1 MVCKDVRARIFEYLD
16 AELPAR
22 EREVVECHLAQCPE
36 CRAVVDTEVEFRERY
51 IAPLRPPPVPERVRE
66 RVARLLETLPAA
78 PPRARWLP
86 RSLFPPRAFAVAV
99 AALLLVALGG
109 LIGVVLERGL
119 TERRPTLLGLAEASV
134 AQHQKLT
141 RGVVPHDITGV
152 SPKDAEQWFRRRLDF
167 NVSLPEQL
175 PGDRLTMVGGR
186 ISHLGELEVA
196 ALHYRMD
203 EHDISLFVI
212 PLERFRQLR
221 LGETPKFKMLTHNGY
236 DVIVWASH
244 GSGYALVSEIG
255 GRSCLVCH
263 SPDENL
269 GLAPPS
275 PTHP

>member
-1 MVCKDVRARIFEYLD
+1 MVCKDVRAKIFEYLD

-22 EREVVECHLAQCPE
+22 EREAADRHLARCPE
-36 CRAVVDTEVEFRERY
+36 CRAVIETEVEFRERY
-51 IAPLRPPPVPERVRE
+51 VAPLRPTPAPDRVRE
-66 RVARLLETLPAA
+66 QVARLLETLPA

-86 RSLFPPRAFAVAV
+86 RSPFPPRAVAV
-99 AALLLVALGG
+99 AAVALLLVALGG

-119 TERRPTLLGLAEASV
+119 TERQPTLLGLAEASV
-134 AQHQKLT
+134 VQHQKLT
-141 RGVVPHDITGV
+141 RGVLPHDIAGV
-152 SPKDAEQWFRRRLDF
+152 TPKDAEQWFRRRLDF

-196 ALHYRMD
+196 ALHYRM
-203 EHDISLFVI
+203 EEQDISLFVI

-221 LGETPKFKMLTHNGY
+221 LRETPKFKMLTHNGY

-263 SPDENL
+263 EAEEQL

-275 PTHP
+275 PAHP